1 MRMAGQGMP
10 GPKGVE
16 GASPGD
22 LLVDLVVEP
31 SPVFERDGAHLT
43 TTAPVDFTDAILG
56 GYIKCA
62 PARTLRRSD
71 RSAAGRAPIAAAAV
85 SCRRQRL

>member
-1 MRMAGQGMP
+1 VDSGVTMRMAGQGMP

-62 PARTLRRSD
+62 PVPAPARRGARADPRT
-71 RSAAGRAPIAAAAV
+71 AGRPL
-85 SCRRQRL
+85 QQ